1 MRLRRRI
8 VAAVTAAFLGFTVG
22 AFVIGDAR
30 DDAFEAE
37 TIDLSLT
44 AFERSWSAGLARST
58 EDLRQMIAPEADAL
72 SEFAAQLGPER
83 LAIGVAAIHGRLRE
97 RGLLGLQILGP
108 DGAVAVTTG
117 EDVRLAAPLV
127 DAAAARETMADGR
140 LVQGLA
146 RAGDGL
152 LLTAAVPIVLDRGRS
167 GVMVA
172 ARDPAALLEDLS
184 GPSGPAVAL
193 SDTEGRFLVPAR
205 GLRERVQVAE
215 RARVSGRGRQE
226 VATGEQIFE
235 IVNLPLLDLTGQ
247 RVGYQRWV
255 TDATERRWTTERG
268 RWLGG
273 LALAA
278 LAGGLA
284 FALSVWLRL
293 AFRPLEETVE
303 ALRALAR
310 GDTTIEI
317 TAADRRDEIGET
329 ARALAVFREGQMAL
343 QRDGQRLAR
352 QRRRQLGFI
361 EDQMQRLAAT
371 LEAEARSGMMED
383 LQRIKGAAGP
393 KAGSEGLDALAF
405 AFRVMVERVSQ
416 QHASLRQLIAAKDE
430 ALAVRQKMEALEQ
443 QLSVVGSMQAQMVPA
458 AMPATDAVAVRG
470 RLIQGERFGGEFYDF
485 FWLDG
490 AERRRLAI
498 VMASVSGEGLQAAFL
513 AISARALV
521 RALAPGAASP
531 GQCLARLSDLLV
543 GDNEA
548 RLEVRMFFGVIDV
561 VDGLLVAARAASP
574 APLVAPRPG
583 EATAL
588 EIEGAPPL
596 ALRPGIRVPDTTV
609 ELPPRSALL
618 VFSEG
623 LAETRLGAAALG
635 ADGVR
640 AMLAATGD
648 LDVEP
653 LSADLAERLDA
664 PGVQRPGDASFVA
677 VRLLGG

>member
-8 VAAVTAAFLGFTVG
+8 VTAVTAAFLGFTVG
-22 AFVIGDAR
+22 AFVLGDAR
-30 DDAFEAE
+30 DDAFQAE
-37 TIDLSLT
+37 TIDLSLA
-44 AFERSWSAGLARST
+44 AFERSWSTGVARWS
-58 EDLRQMIAPEADAL
+58 EDLRALVAPEAEVL
-72 SEFAAQLGPER
+72 SEFAPQLGPER
-83 LAIGVAAIHGRLRE
+83 LAIGLAAVHGRLRE
-97 RGLLGLQILGP
+97 RGLLGLQLLGP
-108 DGAVAVTTG
+108 DGQVAVSTG
-117 EDVRLAAPLV
+117 EDVRMTTTLIDAGPAREALAAGRPVQGMVRVGDSLLL
-127 DAAAARETMADGR
+127 AAA
-140 LVQGLA
+140 VH
-146 RAGDGL
+146 
-152 LLTAAVPIVLDRGRS
+152 IVLDRGQS
-167 GVMVA
+167 GVLVA
-172 ARDPAALLEDLS
+172 TRDPGTLLENLS

-193 SDTEGRFLVPAR
+193 SDGEGRFLVPAR

-235 IVNLPLLDLTGQ
+235 IVNLPLLDIGGQ

-255 TDATERRWTTERG
+255 TDATERRWVTERG
-268 RWLGG
+268 RWLSA

-278 LAGGLA
+278 MAGGLA

-293 AFRPLEETVE
+293 AFRPLEETVD

-329 ARALAVFREGQMAL
+329 ARALAVFREGQMVV

-371 LEAEARSGMMED
+371 LESEARSGMMED

-393 KAGSEGLDALAF
+393 KEGSEGLDALAF

-416 QHASLRQLIAAKDE
+416 QHSSLRQLIAAKDE
-430 ALAVRQKMEALEQ
+430 ALAVREKMEALEQ

-458 AMPATDAVAVRG
+458 AMPATAHVAVRG
-470 RLIQGERFGGEFYDF
+470 RLIQGDRFGGEFYDF

-490 AERRRLAI
+490 AERRRLAV

-548 RLEVRMFFGVIDV
+548 RLEVKMFFGVIDV

-574 APLVAPRPG
+574 APLVARRPG

-609 ELPPRSALL
+609 ELPPRGALL
-618 VFSEG
+618 LFSEG
-623 LAETRLGAAALG
+623 LSETRIGATAIG
-635 ADGVR
+635 VDGVR
-640 AMLAATGD
+640 AMLGATGD